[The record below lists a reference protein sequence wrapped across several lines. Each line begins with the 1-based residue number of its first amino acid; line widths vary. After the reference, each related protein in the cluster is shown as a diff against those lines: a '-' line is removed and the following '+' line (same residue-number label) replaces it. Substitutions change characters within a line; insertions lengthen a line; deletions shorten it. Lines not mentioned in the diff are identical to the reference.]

1 MIIYGAL
8 TFDWG
13 VILTVDIF
21 NASISDSL
29 FAAAS
34 MQANGLETLAN
45 AALQR
50 GIDAFMNKDYA
61 GAVKEFKRSVGIG
74 RNSSFA
80 ADAAQYLAMAYI
92 QLEDPDNA
100 IKAYKTAYQIDPS
113 RDDIHVKLGNLY
125 FSQEKY
131 EDARAEYA
139 EAVRLNPSTVN
150 RFSLGQAY
158 IELGRFEDAARQ
170 FDEIIRLAPDD
181 PGGYLGLGQTYSRQE
196 KYAEAIAQY
205 QEAISRNPDLY
216 GAYEQM
222 GYTYA
227 DMGDMEKAQ
236 EMVAFLESNEQLASA
251 DTLSRYMYKVDPPKM
266 VFAHSSSSFPFS
278 MGKGTPLVALNSY
291 LMNPDASK
299 TLTMTIQFD
308 KAMDRESVE
317 VPANWLISRA
327 IGQGPGQAYNFGL
340 GIPSTEIRIKSIPDA
355 VTWDAENMTATVYFT
370 IKQNASATGTIDP
383 SHIEFKF
390 SGKDIYGLAMNPK
403 FDQFTGF
410 TGVV

>member
-1 MIIYGAL
+1 
-8 TFDWG
+8 
-13 VILTVDIF
+13 
-21 NASISDSL
+21 
-29 FAAAS
+29 
-34 MQANGLETLAN
+34 
-45 AALQR
+45 
-50 GIDAFMNKDYA
+50 MNKDYE
-61 GAVKEFKRSVGIG
+61 GAVKEFKRSAGIG

-92 QLEDPDNA
+92 QLEDTDNA
-100 IKAYKTAYQIDPS
+100 VKAYKTACQIDPS

-158 IELGRFEDAARQ
+158 IELDRFEDAATQ
-170 FDEIIRLAPDD
+170 FNEIIRLASND
-181 PGGYLGLGQTYSRQE
+181 PAGYLGLGQTYSRQG
-196 KYAEAIAQY
+196 KYADAVTQY
-205 QEAISRNPDLY
+205 REAISRDPDLY
-216 GAYEQM
+216 GAYEQI
-222 GYTYA
+222 GYAYA
-227 DMGDMEKAQ
+227 DMGDMENAQ
-236 EMVAFLESNEQLASA
+236 KMVDFLENNQQLESG

-291 LMNPDASK
+291 LMNPGASRTM
-299 TLTMTIQFD
+299 TLTIQFD

-317 VPANWLISRA
+317 NPANWLISRA
-327 IGQGPGQAYNFGL
+327 TGQGPGQSYNYGL
-340 GIPSTEIRIKSIPDA
+340 PISSGETRINSIPDA
-355 VTWDAENMTATVYFT
+355 VTWDEKNLTATVYFT
-370 IKQNASATGTIDP
+370 VKQNAEANGAIDP

-403 FDQFTGF
+403 FDQFNGF
-410 TGVV
+410 TSVF